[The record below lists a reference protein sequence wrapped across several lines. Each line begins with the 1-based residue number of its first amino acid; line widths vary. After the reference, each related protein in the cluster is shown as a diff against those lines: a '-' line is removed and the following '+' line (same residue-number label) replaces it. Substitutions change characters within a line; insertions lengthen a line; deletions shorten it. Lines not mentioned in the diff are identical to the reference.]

1 MANRLGLL
9 YSNCFEFLNVGRES
23 SSLKKVDELYDSV
36 SAVSEIMSGEDTV
49 TIISES
55 GNTARDV
62 AEIMVNK
69 RISSVIVIDKKT
81 KPIGIVTQKDLVRRV
96 CLKDMS
102 ASRFPVEEIMSSPL
116 ITIMAYDSI
125 DTASRIMTQ
134 NRIKHLVVLE
144 EDNRICGLLS
154 VTDIAKHLAKILFND
169 YNRYGSLKSLID
181 MTNTTSI
188 VHDENAQSS

>member
-9 YSNCFEFLNVGRES
+9 YSNCFEYLNVGRES
-23 SSLKKVDELYDSV
+23 SSLKKVVELYVSV

-55 GNTARDV
+55 GSTARDV

-154 VTDIAKHLAKILFND
+154 VTDITKHLAKILFND

-188 VHDENAQSS
+188 AHDENAQSS